1 MGLIGRLI
9 GQLLNRS
16 ATVARAAPASTALEL
31 RHQEY
36 FSNGQEA
43 FLDGRLDE
51 AKLWFGKLKAENTN
65 LGIAWVFLGHL
76 AKADTSHSD
85 HQVRALECYARARS
99 LQFDSIELA
108 LNIATIYL
116 DQERGPEALRELA
129 HVREKGAQIPQWYF
143 HFGRAQE
150 LEFNFEGA
158 HSAYHTAV
166 HLAGDFMQARVARAL
181 VLAWMGRFAACVE
194 ALRELT
200 QHGLT
205 PIDVARKLTL
215 IGWLIGYSELVEE
228 SARMV
233 LEHAPD
239 DKDAQFGLGNVL
251 IAKGNFADGWRLIE
265 ARIDNPIYPRYRPV
279 LPRWQGEDLAAKHLW
294 VFEEQGFGDEILFAR
309 FLPLLAERV
318 GRLTLQCKP
327 ELHRLLS
334 SIPGIDC
341 VPHKGRMPAGAM
353 AADFELPLL
362 SIPARLNIVDPAVL
376 AKLPPIAVSENLAIR
391 WQQIVSE
398 AVTAR
403 AAQNI
408 RLARRPRIGLAIS
421 GAAHRKDNQLRSV
434 PSHCLDAII
443 AQDCDFFWIQPVSD
457 HADEA
462 TLPTRVIDL
471 TTDLNDFADT
481 GALLLQLDLVIT
493 VDTAVAHLAG
503 TLGIETWLL
512 LPRMRDWRWEIEGF
526 DCLWYPR
533 IRSWRVAENLD
544 WQRLVD
550 EVGDALKIRIKQGF
564 ERSGSAL
571 NTGTS

>member
-16 ATVARAAPASTALEL
+16 TKVAGAAPASSALEL

-36 FSNGQEA
+36 FSKGQEA
-43 FLDGRLDE
+43 FFGGRLDE
-51 AKLWFGKLKAENTN
+51 AKRWFGKLKAENTH

-76 AKADTSHSD
+76 ANADTSRSD
-85 HQVRALECYARARS
+85 HQVRALECYAQARS

-108 LNIATIYL
+108 LNIAAIYL

-129 HVREKGAQIPQWYF
+129 HVQEQGALIPQWYF
-143 HFGRAQE
+143 QFGRALE
-150 LEFNFEGA
+150 MEFNFEGA
-158 HSAYHTAV
+158 HSAYDKAV
-166 HLAGDFMQARVARAL
+166 HLASDFMQARVAGAL

-194 ALRELT
+194 TLRELT

-228 SARMV
+228 SARVV

-251 IAKGNFADGWRLIE
+251 IAKGKFADGWRLIE
-265 ARIDNPIYPRYRPV
+265 ARIDNPIYPRYQPV
-279 LPRWQGEDLAAKHLW
+279 LPRWHGEDLAAKHLW
-294 VFEEQGFGDEILFAR
+294 IYEEQGFGDEILFAR
-309 FLPLLAERV
+309 FLPLLAERA

-341 VPHKGRMPAGAM
+341 VPHKGRMPAGEM

-362 SIPARLNIVDPAVL
+362 SIPARLNIVDPAIL
-376 AKLPPIAVSENLAIR
+376 AKLPPISVCEKLVSR
-391 WQQIVSE
+391 WQKLVSD
-398 AVTAR
+398 AVAALTA
-403 AAQNI
+403 QHLP
-408 RLARRPRIGLAIS
+408 LARRPRIGLAIS

-434 PSHCLDAII
+434 PSHCLNAII

-457 HADEA
+457 HAEGA
-462 TLPTRVIDL
+462 ALKTRVIDL
-471 TTDLNDFADT
+471 TAELNDFADT

-503 TLGIETWLL
+503 TLGMETWLL
-512 LPRMRDWRWEIEGF
+512 LPRMRDWRWEIAGF
-526 DCLWYPR
+526 GCLWYPR
-533 IRSWRVAENLD
+533 VRCWRVAENLN
-544 WQRLVD
+544 WQQLAD
-550 EVGDALKIRIKQGF
+550 EVGDALSIRIKQGF
-564 ERSGSAL
+564 ERGNGAL
-571 NTGTS
+571 NTGTG